1 KQEGKIM
8 KVLRENLICDR
19 ELVNLANIF
28 MSISEDLNSYFEY
41 DCESEWDHYAEEH
54 GIELD
59 PWEWV
64 TDWDRCM
71 NVLLGDV
78 VEFLDQEMGDEFKAA
93 VKIERHPTELPK
105 SGVDYNPDYL
115 PVLVTIDPDRLLELW
130 GDREIND
137 GRNISGFIRTAD
149 DRYWTTVKVLQ
160 ELIWDELGDY
170 GDCLYQ
176 GYITE
181 DYDIDECVTHPEIE
195 EHYNTKDP
203 SHMCKCEES

>member
-1 KQEGKIM
+1 M
-8 KVLRENLICDR
+8 KVLRENLVCDR

-28 MSISEDLNSYFEY
+28 MSISEDLNALLNDIVTMECNRYYE
-41 DCESEWDHYAEEH
+41 DHGLEIGDHWD
-54 GIELD
+54 
-59 PWEWV
+59 WRF
-64 TDWDRCM
+64 DWDRGM
-71 NVLLGDV
+71 KLALDDAVD
-78 VEFLDQEMGDEFKAA
+78 FLDEEMPEEFKAA

-105 SGVDYNPDYL
+105 SGIDYSPDYL

-149 DRYWTTVKVLQ
+149 DRYWTTAKVLE

-170 GDCLYQ
+170 GTENFS
-176 GYITE
+176 GYIFE
-181 DYDIDECVTHPEIE
+181 DYEIEECVTHPEIE

-203 SHMCKCEES
+203 KHFCKCEES

>member
-1 KQEGKIM
+1 M

-28 MSISEDLNSYFEY
+28 MSISENLSAMMD
-41 DCESEWDHYAEEH
+41 DQAESETSFMYEDHGLEIGDHMA
-54 GIELD
+54 
-59 PWEWV
+59 WEF
-64 TDWDRCM
+64 DWDRGM
-71 NVLLGDV
+71 KLALDDAVD
-78 VEFLDQEMGDEFKAA
+78 FLDQEMTEEFKAA

-105 SGVDYNPDYL
+105 SGIDYSPDYL
-115 PVLVTIDPDRLLELW
+115 PVLVTIDPDRLLEIW

-149 DRYWTTVKVLQ
+149 DRYWTTVKVLE

-170 GDCLYQ
+170 GNCLYQ

-181 DYDIDECVTHPEIE
+181 DYNIDECVTHPEIE

-203 SHMCKCEES
+203 GSMCKCHES

>member
-1 KQEGKIM
+1 M

-28 MSISEDLNSYFEY
+28 MSLSEDLNSHFDYIADGE
-41 DCESEWDHYAEEH
+41 CDHYAEEH

-59 PWEWV
+59 PWGWV
-64 TDWDRCM
+64 TDWDRGM
-71 NVLLGDV
+71 NVLLGDAV
-78 VEFLDQEMGDEFKAA
+78 DFLDQEMTDDFKAA

-105 SGVDYNPDYL
+105 SGIDYSPDYL
-115 PVLVTIDPDRLLELW
+115 PVLVTIDPDRLLKLW

-170 GDCLYQ
+170 G
-176 GYITE
+176 TE
-181 DYDIDECVTHPEIE
+181 NFAHYYSPDNSDLDECVTHPEIE

-203 SHMCKCEES
+203 KHICKCEES

>member
-1 KQEGKIM
+1 M
-8 KVLRENLICDR
+8 KVLRENLVCDR

-28 MSISEDLNSYFEY
+28 MSISENLSAMMD
-41 DCESEWDHYAEEH
+41 DQAESETSFMYEDHGLEIGDHWD
-54 GIELD
+54 
-59 PWEWV
+59 WEF
-64 TDWDRCM
+64 DWDRGM
-71 NVLLGDV
+71 KLALDDAVD
-78 VEFLDQEMGDEFKAA
+78 FLDEEMPEEFKAA

-105 SGVDYNPDYL
+105 SGIDYSPDYL
-115 PVLVTIDPDRLLELW
+115 PVLVTIDPDRLLEIW

-149 DRYWTTVKVLQ
+149 DRYWTTVKVLE

-170 GDCLYQ
+170 GNCLYQ

-181 DYDIDECVTHPEIE
+181 DYNIDECVTHPEIE

-203 SHMCKCEES
+203 GSMCKCHES

>member
-1 KQEGKIM
+1 M
-8 KVLRENLICDR
+8 KVLRENLVCDR

-28 MSISEDLNSYFEY
+28 MSISENLSAMMD
-41 DCESEWDHYAEEH
+41 DQAESEASFMYEDHGLEIGDHWD
-54 GIELD
+54 
-59 PWEWV
+59 WRF
-64 TDWDRCM
+64 DWDRGM
-71 NVLLGDV
+71 KLALDDAVD
-78 VEFLDQEMGDEFKAA
+78 FLDEEMTEEFKAA

-105 SGVDYNPDYL
+105 SGIDYSPDYL
-115 PVLVTIDPDRLLELW
+115 PVLVTIDPDRLLEIW

-149 DRYWTTVKVLQ
+149 DRYWTTVKVLE

-170 GDCLYQ
+170 GNCLYQ

-181 DYDIDECVTHPEIE
+181 DYNIDECVSHPEIE

-203 SHMCKCEES
+203 GSMCKCHES

>member
-1 KQEGKIM
+1 
-8 KVLRENLICDR
+8 LTTFTLFPYTTLFRSL
-19 ELVNLANIF
+19 
-28 MSISEDLNSYFEY
+28 
-41 DCESEWDHYAEEH
+41 DH
-54 GIELD
+54 
-59 PWEWV
+59 
-64 TDWDRCM
+64 
-71 NVLLGDV
+71 
-78 VEFLDQEMGDEFKAA
+78 EMTEEFKAA

-115 PVLVTIDPDRLLELW
+115 PVLVTIDPDRLLEIW

-170 GDCLYQ
+170 GMENVAN
-176 GYITE
+176 YIFE
-181 DYDIDECVTHPEIE
+181 DYGIEECVTHPEIE

>member
-1 KQEGKIM
+1 M
-8 KVLRENLICDR
+8 KVLRENLVCDR

-28 MSISEDLNSYFEY
+28 MSLSEDLNSHFDYIADGE
-41 DCESEWDHYAEEH
+41 CDHYAEEH

-59 PWEWV
+59 PWGWV
-64 TDWDRCM
+64 TDWDRGM
-71 NVLLGDV
+71 NVLLGDAV
-78 VEFLDQEMGDEFKAA
+78 DFLDQEMPEEFKAA

-105 SGVDYNPDYL
+105 SGIDYSPDYL
-115 PVLVTIDPDRLLELW
+115 PVLVTIDPDRLLKLW

-170 GDCLYQ
+170 G
-176 GYITE
+176 TE
-181 DYDIDECVTHPEIE
+181 NFAHYYSPDNSDLDECVTHPEIE

-203 SHMCKCEES
+203 KHICKCEES

>member
-1 KQEGKIM
+1 M

-28 MSISEDLNSYFEY
+28 MSISENLSAMMD
-41 DCESEWDHYAEEH
+41 DQAESETSFMYEDHGLEIGDHWD
-54 GIELD
+54 
-59 PWEWV
+59 WEF
-64 TDWDRCM
+64 DWDRGM
-71 NVLLGDV
+71 KLALDDAVD
-78 VEFLDQEMGDEFKAA
+78 FLDEEMTEEFKAA

-105 SGVDYNPDYL
+105 SGIDYSPDYL
-115 PVLVTIDPDRLLELW
+115 PVLVTIDPDRLLEIW

-149 DRYWTTVKVLQ
+149 DRYWTTVKVLE

-170 GDCLYQ
+170 GNCLYQ

-181 DYDIDECVTHPEIE
+181 DYNIDECVTHPEIE

-203 SHMCKCEES
+203 KHFCKCKES

>member
-1 KQEGKIM
+1 M

-28 MSISEDLNSYFEY
+28 MSISENLSAMMD
-41 DCESEWDHYAEEH
+41 DQAESETSFMYEEH
-54 GIELD
+54 GLEIGD
-59 PWEWV
+59 HMAWEF
-64 TDWDRCM
+64 DWDRGM
-71 NVLLGDV
+71 KLALDDAVD
-78 VEFLDQEMGDEFKAA
+78 FLDQEMTEEFKAA

-105 SGVDYNPDYL
+105 SGIDYSPDYL
-115 PVLVTIDPDRLLELW
+115 PVLVTIDPDRLLEIW

-149 DRYWTTVKVLQ
+149 DRYWTTVKVLE

-170 GDCLYQ
+170 GNCLYQ

-181 DYDIDECVTHPEIE
+181 DYNIDECVTHPEIE

-203 SHMCKCEES
+203 GSMCKCHES

>member
-1 KQEGKIM
+1 M
-8 KVLRENLICDR
+8 KVLRENLVCDR

-28 MSISEDLNSYFEY
+28 MSISENLSAMMD
-41 DCESEWDHYAEEH
+41 DQAESETSFMCEDHGLEIGDHWD
-54 GIELD
+54 
-59 PWEWV
+59 WRF
-64 TDWDRCM
+64 DWDRGM
-71 NVLLGDV
+71 KLALDDAVD
-78 VEFLDQEMGDEFKAA
+78 FLDEEMTEEFKAA

-105 SGVDYNPDYL
+105 SGIDYSPDYL
-115 PVLVTIDPDRLLELW
+115 PVLVTIDPDRLLEIW

-149 DRYWTTVKVLQ
+149 DRYWTTVKVLE

-170 GDCLYQ
+170 GNCLYQ

-181 DYDIDECVTHPEIE
+181 DYNIDECVSHPEIE

-203 SHMCKCEES
+203 GSMCKCHES

>member
-1 KQEGKIM
+1 M

-41 DCESEWDHYAEEH
+41 HCEGEWDHFSTEH

-64 TDWDRCM
+64 TDWDRGM
-71 NVLLGDV
+71 NLLLGDAV
-78 VEFLDQEMGDEFKAA
+78 DFLDQEMTEEFKAA

-105 SGVDYNPDYL
+105 SGIDYSPDYL

-149 DRYWTTVKVLQ
+149 DRYWTTVKVLE

-170 GDCLYQ
+170 GTVDFA
-176 GYITE
+176 GYYHSDSTHL
-181 DYDIDECVTHPEIE
+181 DECVIHPEIE
-195 EHYNTKDP
+195 DHYNTKDP
-203 SHMCKCEES
+203 KHFCKCEES

>member
-1 KQEGKIM
+1 M

-28 MSISEDLNSYFEY
+28 MSISEDLGDYF
-41 DCESEWDHYAEEH
+41 DHHCELEWDHFYTEH

-59 PWEWV
+59 PEKWL
-64 TDWDRCM
+64 TNWDRGL
-71 NVLLGDV
+71 NLLLGDAIDFI
-78 VEFLDQEMGDEFKAA
+78 EQEMTEDFKAA

-105 SGVDYNPDYL
+105 SGVDYNADYL
-115 PVLVTIDPDRLLELW
+115 PSLVTIDPDRLLKIW
-130 GDREIND
+130 GDREIHD

-170 GDCLYQ
+170 GAEKFA
-176 GYITE
+176 GYFHP
-181 DYDIDECVTHPEIE
+181 DNSDLDECVTHPEIE

-203 SHMCKCEES
+203 KHFCKCEES